1 MENENFYD
9 LHADLCKTISNPR
22 RQAIIDI
29 IRDNELTVSELIK
42 KTGIAQANLSQHL
55 AILRAKG
62 VVHAR
67 REGNNVFYSLLN
79 PKIIKAYDL
88 IGEVL
93 KDTIISQNKI
103 VKNAIDHKI

>member
-1 MENENFYD
+1 MKNEKFYD
-9 LHADLCKTISNPR
+9 LHADLCKAISNPR

-29 IRDNELTVSELIK
+29 MRDNELTVSELIK

-62 VVHAR
+62 LVHAR

-103 VKNAIDHKI
+103 VKNATDHKI